1 MNLSQLLSMAGS
13 ILDYSPDVP
22 SYRAELRR
30 FINQA
35 YKELFSNDVWLF
47 AQREDHIDIY
57 PDVSVTNIQINAS
70 GDTVVLFD
78 PVNQPFAQWMTGAVV
93 EITASSAPFTD
104 LFTLPVE
111 LQVRAFVSTN
121 TLILETKD
129 GQDIKPAAGGS
140 TGVTATIKQRF
151 IDMPLDCVDVL
162 SVTLRY
168 PSQERQPFYNLTR
181 WEDESWMLNMDLVAR
196 PTNFVLAE
204 DAMVPAPVIQPTLN
218 NLGAV
223 LSTVPGAGDWDV
235 VYVHQVGTRLSAPS
249 PNSTVVTFAAT
260 DGMSV
265 SGMQNNGTDNS
276 SALRKK
282 VYVRSP
288 DSDAFYE
295 ALSNPVLES
304 VTTAGAPTGLLI
316 SPAYQLPKYRMP
328 EHDGIYKRI
337 RMYPRQDEELTITVR
352 YLARPRR
359 LLDDG
364 DVPSFPPEYHQL
376 LVFRCCEQLFIKH
389 GNGPLAEL
397 YRERA
402 EAVLARMQKRYKTT
416 RSQMLVKGNF
426 MQSTTMAR
434 PWRTLRHLT

>member
-1 MNLSQLLSMAGS
+1 MLSMAGS

-47 AQREDHIDIY
+47 AQREDHLTIY
-57 PDVSVTNIQINAS
+57 PDLSIEGLSIVIGADGNAQLQDPLSRALFRPRMAGYIIEFTAS
-70 GDTVVLFD
+70 GG
-78 PVNQPFAQWMTGAVV
+78 PVA
-93 EITASSAPFTD
+93 APF
-104 LFTLPVE
+104 E
-111 LQVRAFVSTN
+111 LQVRIVMDGNNLVLEDKNGRDVS
-121 TLILETKD
+121 
-129 GQDIKPAAGGS
+129 GASYAG
-140 TGVTATIKQRF
+140 TGMNVTIKQRY

-181 WEDESWMLNMDLVAR
+181 WEDEAWMLNMDLIAR

-204 DAMVPAPVIQPTLN
+204 DVIVPAPVITPVLN

-223 LSTVPGAGDWDV
+223 ANTVPVAGDWDV
-235 VYVHQVGTRLSAPS
+235 VYVHSLGERLSAPS
-249 PNSTVVTFAAT
+249 PNSTVVTFTAT

-265 SGMQNNGTDNS
+265 SGMQNNGSDDSTG
-276 SALRKK
+276 LQKK

-295 ALSNPVLES
+295 VQTPQVKES
-304 VTTAGAPTGLLI
+304 VTTTGSPNGLAI
-316 SPAYQLPKYRMP
+316 STSYQLSQYRMP
-328 EHDGIYKRI
+328 EHEGIYKRI

-352 YLARPRR
+352 YLARPFR

-364 DVPSFPPEYHQL
+364 DIPMFPPEYHQL

-416 RSQMLVKGNF
+416 RSQMMVKGNF
-426 MQSTTMAR
+426 TQSTTMAR

>member
-1 MNLSQLLSMAGS
+1 MLSMAGS

-47 AQREDHIDIY
+47 AQREDHLTIY
-57 PDVSVTNIQINAS
+57 PDLSIEGLSIVIGADGNAQLQDPLSRALFRPRMAGYIIEFTAS
-70 GDTVVLFD
+70 GG
-78 PVNQPFAQWMTGAVV
+78 PVA
-93 EITASSAPFTD
+93 APF
-104 LFTLPVE
+104 E
-111 LQVRAFVSTN
+111 LQVRIVMDGNNLVLEDKNGRDVS
-121 TLILETKD
+121 
-129 GQDIKPAAGGS
+129 GASYAG
-140 TGVTATIKQRF
+140 TGMNVTIKQRY

-181 WEDESWMLNMDLVAR
+181 WEDEAWMLNMDLVAR
-196 PTNFVLAE
+196 PTNFILAE
-204 DAMVPAPVIQPTLN
+204 DVVVPAPVITPTLN
-218 NLGAV
+218 NLGVVANAV
-223 LSTVPGAGDWDV
+223 PVAGDWDV
-235 VYVHQVGTRLSAPS
+235 VYVHSLGQRLSAPS
-249 PNSTVVTFAAT
+249 PNSTVVTFTAT

-265 SGMQNNGTDNS
+265 SGMQDNGSDDSTG
-276 SALRKK
+276 LQKK

-295 ALSNPVLES
+295 VLTPQVKES
-304 VTTAGAPTGLLI
+304 VTTTGSPNGLAI
-316 SPAYQLPKYRMP
+316 STSYQLSQYRMP
-328 EHDGIYKRI
+328 EHEGIYKRI

-352 YLARPRR
+352 YLGRPFR

-364 DVPSFPPEYHQL
+364 DIPMFPPEYHQL

>member
-1 MNLSQLLSMAGS
+1 MNLSQMLSMAGS

-47 AQREDHIDIY
+47 AQREDHLTIY
-57 PDVSVTNIQINAS
+57 PDLSIEGLSIVIGADGNAQLQDPLSRALFRPRMAGYIIEFTAS
-70 GDTVVLFD
+70 GG
-78 PVNQPFAQWMTGAVV
+78 PVA
-93 EITASSAPFTD
+93 APF
-104 LFTLPVE
+104 E
-111 LQVRAFVSTN
+111 LQVRIVMDGNNLVLEDKNGRDVS
-121 TLILETKD
+121 
-129 GQDIKPAAGGS
+129 GASYAG
-140 TGVTATIKQRF
+140 TGMNVTIKQRY

-181 WEDESWMLNMDLVAR
+181 WEDEAWMLNMDLIAR

-204 DAMVPAPVIQPTLN
+204 DVIVPAPVITPVLN

-223 LSTVPGAGDWDV
+223 ANTVPVAGDWDV
-235 VYVHQVGTRLSAPS
+235 VYVHSLGERLSAPS
-249 PNSTVVTFAAT
+249 PNSTVVSFTAV

-265 SGMQNNGTDNS
+265 SGMQNNGSDDSTG
-276 SALRKK
+276 LQKK

-295 ALSNPVLES
+295 VQTPQVKES
-304 VTTAGAPTGLLI
+304 VTTTGSPNGLAI
-316 SPAYQLPKYRMP
+316 STSYQLSQYRMP
-328 EHDGIYKRI
+328 EHEGIYKRI

-352 YLARPRR
+352 YLARPFR

-364 DVPSFPPEYHQL
+364 DIPMFPPEYHQL

-416 RSQMLVKGNF
+416 RSQMMVKGNF
-426 MQSTTMAR
+426 TQSTTMAR

>member
-1 MNLSQLLSMAGS
+1 MNLSQMLSMAGS

-47 AQREDHIDIY
+47 AQREDHLTIY
-57 PDVSVTNIQINAS
+57 PDLSIEGLSIVIGADGNAQLQDPLSRALFRPRMAGYIIEFTAS
-70 GDTVVLFD
+70 GG
-78 PVNQPFAQWMTGAVV
+78 PVA
-93 EITASSAPFTD
+93 APF
-104 LFTLPVE
+104 E
-111 LQVRAFVSTN
+111 LQVRIVMDGNNLVLEDKNGRDVS
-121 TLILETKD
+121 
-129 GQDIKPAAGGS
+129 GASYAG
-140 TGVTATIKQRF
+140 TGMNVTIKQRY

-181 WEDESWMLNMDLVAR
+181 WEDEAWMLNMDLVAR
-196 PTNFVLAE
+196 PTNFILAE
-204 DAMVPAPVIQPTLN
+204 DVVVPAPVITPTLN
-218 NLGAV
+218 NLGVVANAV
-223 LSTVPGAGDWDV
+223 PVAGDWDV
-235 VYVHQVGTRLSAPS
+235 VYVHSLGQRLSAPS
-249 PNSTVVTFAAT
+249 PNSTVVTFTAT

-265 SGMQNNGTDNS
+265 SGMQDNGSDDSTG
-276 SALRKK
+276 LQKK

-295 ALSNPVLES
+295 VLTPQVKES
-304 VTTAGAPTGLLI
+304 VTTTGSPNGLAI
-316 SPAYQLPKYRMP
+316 STSYQLSQYRMP
-328 EHDGIYKRI
+328 EHEGIYKRI

-352 YLARPRR
+352 YLARPFR

-364 DVPSFPPEYHQL
+364 DIPMFPPEYHQL

>member
-1 MNLSQLLSMAGS
+1 VNLSQMLSMAGS

-47 AQREDHIDIY
+47 AQREDHLTIY
-57 PDVSVTNIQINAS
+57 PDLSIEGLSIVIGADGNAQLQDPLGRSLFLPRMAGYTIEFTAS
-70 GDTVVLFD
+70 GG
-78 PVNQPFAQWMTGAVV
+78 PVA
-93 EITASSAPFTD
+93 APF
-104 LFTLPVE
+104 E
-111 LQVRAFVSTN
+111 LQVRIVMDGNNLVLEDKNGLNVS
-121 TLILETKD
+121 
-129 GQDIKPAAGGS
+129 GASYAG
-140 TGVTATIKQRF
+140 TGMNVTIKQRYV
-151 IDMPLDCVDVL
+151 DMPLDCVDVL

-181 WEDESWMLNMDLVAR
+181 WEDEAWMLNMDLIAR
-196 PTNFVLAE
+196 PTNFILAE
-204 DAMVPAPVIQPTLN
+204 DVVVPAPVITPTLN
-218 NLGAV
+218 NLGVVANAV
-223 LSTVPGAGDWDV
+223 PVAGDWDV
-235 VYVHQVGTRLSAPS
+235 VYVHSLGQRLSAPS
-249 PNSTVVTFAAT
+249 PNSTVVTFTAT

-265 SGMQNNGTDNS
+265 SGMQNNGSDDSTG
-276 SALRKK
+276 LQKR

-295 ALSNPVLES
+295 VLTPQVKES
-304 VTTAGAPTGLLI
+304 VTTTGSPNGLAIGA
-316 SPAYQLPKYRMP
+316 SYQLSQYRMP

-352 YLARPRR
+352 YLGRPRR

>member
-1 MNLSQLLSMAGS
+1 VNLSQMLSMAGS

-47 AQREDHIDIY
+47 AQREDHLTIY
-57 PDVSVTNIQINAS
+57 PDLSIEGLSIVIGADGNAQLQDPLSRALFRPRMAGYIIEFTAS
-70 GDTVVLFD
+70 GG
-78 PVNQPFAQWMTGAVV
+78 PVA
-93 EITASSAPFTD
+93 APF
-104 LFTLPVE
+104 E
-111 LQVRAFVSTN
+111 LQVRIVMDGNNLVLEDKNGRDVS
-121 TLILETKD
+121 
-129 GQDIKPAAGGS
+129 GASYAG
-140 TGVTATIKQRF
+140 TGMNVTIKQRY

-181 WEDESWMLNMDLVAR
+181 WEDEAWMLNMDLVAR
-196 PTNFVLAE
+196 PTNFILAE
-204 DAMVPAPVIQPTLN
+204 DVVVPAPVITPTLN
-218 NLGAV
+218 NLGVVANAV
-223 LSTVPGAGDWDV
+223 PVAGDWDV
-235 VYVHQVGTRLSAPS
+235 VYVHSLGQRLSAPS
-249 PNSTVVTFAAT
+249 PNSTVVTFTAT

-265 SGMQNNGTDNS
+265 SGMQDNGSDDSTG
-276 SALRKK
+276 LQKK

-295 ALSNPVLES
+295 VLTPQVKES
-304 VTTAGAPTGLLI
+304 VTTTGSPNGLAI
-316 SPAYQLPKYRMP
+316 STSYQLSQYRMP
-328 EHDGIYKRI
+328 EHEGIYKRI

-352 YLARPRR
+352 YLARPFR

-364 DVPSFPPEYHQL
+364 DIPMFPPEYHQL

-416 RSQMLVKGNF
+416 RSQMMVKGNF
-426 MQSTTMAR
+426 TQSTTMAR

>member
-1 MNLSQLLSMAGS
+1 VNLSQMLSMAGS

-47 AQREDHIDIY
+47 AQREDHLTIY
-57 PDVSVTNIQINAS
+57 PDLSIEGLSIVIGADGNAQLQDPLSRALFRPRMAGYIIEFTAS
-70 GDTVVLFD
+70 GG
-78 PVNQPFAQWMTGAVV
+78 PVA
-93 EITASSAPFTD
+93 APF
-104 LFTLPVE
+104 E
-111 LQVRAFVSTN
+111 LQVRIVMDGNNLVLEDKNGRDVS
-121 TLILETKD
+121 
-129 GQDIKPAAGGS
+129 GASYAG
-140 TGVTATIKQRF
+140 TGMNVTIKQRY

-181 WEDESWMLNMDLVAR
+181 WEDEAWMLNMDLVAR
-196 PTNFVLAE
+196 PTNFILAE
-204 DAMVPAPVIQPTLN
+204 DVVVPAPVITPTLN
-218 NLGAV
+218 NLGVVANAV
-223 LSTVPGAGDWDV
+223 PVAGDWDV
-235 VYVHQVGTRLSAPS
+235 VYVHSLGQRLSAPS
-249 PNSTVVTFAAT
+249 PNSTVVTFTAT

-265 SGMQNNGTDNS
+265 SGMQDNGSDDSTG
-276 SALRKK
+276 LQKK

-295 ALSNPVLES
+295 VLTPQVKES
-304 VTTAGAPTGLLI
+304 VTTTGSPNGLAI
-316 SPAYQLPKYRMP
+316 STSYQLSQYRMP
-328 EHDGIYKRI
+328 EHEGIYKRI

-352 YLARPRR
+352 YLGRPFR

-364 DVPSFPPEYHQL
+364 DIPMFPPEYHQL

>member
-1 MNLSQLLSMAGS
+1 MNLSQMLSMAGS

-47 AQREDHIDIY
+47 AQREDHLTIY
-57 PDVSVTNIQINAS
+57 PDLSIEGLSIVIGADGNAQLQDPLSRALFRPRMAGYIIEFTAS
-70 GDTVVLFD
+70 GG
-78 PVNQPFAQWMTGAVV
+78 PVA
-93 EITASSAPFTD
+93 APF
-104 LFTLPVE
+104 E
-111 LQVRAFVSTN
+111 LQVRIVMDGNNLVLEDKNGRDVS
-121 TLILETKD
+121 
-129 GQDIKPAAGGS
+129 GASYAG
-140 TGVTATIKQRF
+140 TGMNVTIKQRY

-181 WEDESWMLNMDLVAR
+181 WEDEAWMLNMDLVAR
-196 PTNFVLAE
+196 PTNFILAE
-204 DAMVPAPVIQPTLN
+204 DVVVPAPVITPTLN
-218 NLGAV
+218 NLGVVANAV
-223 LSTVPGAGDWDV
+223 PVAGDWDV
-235 VYVHQVGTRLSAPS
+235 VYVHSLGQRLSAPS
-249 PNSTVVTFAAT
+249 PNSTVVTFTAT

-265 SGMQNNGTDNS
+265 SGMQDNGSDDSTG
-276 SALRKK
+276 LQKK

-295 ALSNPVLES
+295 VLTPQVKES
-304 VTTAGAPTGLLI
+304 VTTTGSPNGLAI
-316 SPAYQLPKYRMP
+316 STSYQLSQYRMP
-328 EHDGIYKRI
+328 EHEGIYKRI

-352 YLARPRR
+352 YLGRPFR

-364 DVPSFPPEYHQL
+364 DIPMFPPEYHQL

-416 RSQMLVKGNF
+416 RSQMMVKGNF
-426 MQSTTMAR
+426 TQSTTMAR

>member
-1 MNLSQLLSMAGS
+1 MNLSQMLSMAGS

-47 AQREDHIDIY
+47 AQREDHLTIY
-57 PDVSVTNIQINAS
+57 PDLSIEGLSIVLGADGNAQLQDPLGRALFRTRMAGYIIEFTAS
-70 GDTVVLFD
+70 GG
-78 PVNQPFAQWMTGAVV
+78 PVA
-93 EITASSAPFTD
+93 APF
-104 LFTLPVE
+104 E
-111 LQVRAFVSTN
+111 LQVRIVMDGN
-121 TLILETKD
+121 NLVLEDKNGRSLT
-129 GQDIKPAAGGS
+129 GALYAG
-140 TGVTATIKQRF
+140 TGMNVTIKQRY

-181 WEDESWMLNMDLVAR
+181 WEDEAWMLNMDLVAR

-204 DAMVPAPVIQPTLN
+204 DVIVPAPVITPELN

-223 LSTVPGAGDWDV
+223 ANAVPVAGDWDV
-235 VYVHQVGTRLSAPS
+235 VYVHSLGERLSAPS

-265 SGMQNNGTDNS
+265 SGMQNNGSDDSTG
-276 SALRKK
+276 LQKK

-288 DSDAFYE
+288 DSDAFYK
-295 ALSNPVLES
+295 VLTPQVKES
-304 VTTAGAPTGLLI
+304 VTTTGSPNGLAI
-316 SPAYQLPKYRMP
+316 SASYQLSQYRMP
-328 EHDGIYKRI
+328 EHEGIYKRI
-337 RMYPRQDEELTITVR
+337 RMYPRQDEEMTITVR
-352 YLARPRR
+352 YLARPFR

-364 DVPSFPPEYHQL
+364 DIPMFPPEYHQL

-389 GNGPLAEL
+389 GNAPLAEL

-416 RSQMLVKGNF
+416 RSQMLVKGDF
-426 MQSTTMAR
+426 QQSTTMAR

>member
-1 MNLSQLLSMAGS
+1 VNLSQMLSMAGS

-47 AQREDHIDIY
+47 AQREDHLTIY
-57 PDVSVTNIQINAS
+57 PDLSIEGLSIVIGADGNAQLQDPLSRALFRPRMAGYIIEFTAS
-70 GDTVVLFD
+70 GG
-78 PVNQPFAQWMTGAVV
+78 PVA
-93 EITASSAPFTD
+93 APF
-104 LFTLPVE
+104 E
-111 LQVRAFVSTN
+111 LQVRIVMDGNNLVLEDKNGRDVS
-121 TLILETKD
+121 
-129 GQDIKPAAGGS
+129 GASYAG
-140 TGVTATIKQRF
+140 TGMNVTIKQRY

-181 WEDESWMLNMDLVAR
+181 WEDEAWMLNMDLIAR

-204 DAMVPAPVIQPTLN
+204 DVIVPAPVITPVLN

-223 LSTVPGAGDWDV
+223 ANTVPVAGDWDV
-235 VYVHQVGTRLSAPS
+235 VYVHSLGERLSAPS
-249 PNSTVVTFAAT
+249 PNSTVVTFTAT

-265 SGMQNNGTDNS
+265 SGMQNNGSDDSTG
-276 SALRKK
+276 LQKK

-295 ALSNPVLES
+295 VQTPQVKES
-304 VTTAGAPTGLLI
+304 VTTTGSPNGLAI
-316 SPAYQLPKYRMP
+316 STSYQLSQYRMP
-328 EHDGIYKRI
+328 EHEGIYKRI

-352 YLARPRR
+352 YLARPFR

-364 DVPSFPPEYHQL
+364 DIPMFPPEYHQL

-416 RSQMLVKGNF
+416 RSQMMVKGNF
-426 MQSTTMAR
+426 TQSTTMAR

>member
-1 MNLSQLLSMAGS
+1 MLSMAGS

-47 AQREDHIDIY
+47 AQREDHLTIY
-57 PDVSVTNIQINAS
+57 PDLSIEGLSIVIGADGNAQLQDPLSRALFRPRMAGYIIEFTAS
-70 GDTVVLFD
+70 GG
-78 PVNQPFAQWMTGAVV
+78 PVA
-93 EITASSAPFTD
+93 APF
-104 LFTLPVE
+104 E
-111 LQVRAFVSTN
+111 LQVRIVMDGNNLVLEDKNGRDVS
-121 TLILETKD
+121 
-129 GQDIKPAAGGS
+129 GASYAG
-140 TGVTATIKQRF
+140 TGMNVTIKQRY

-181 WEDESWMLNMDLVAR
+181 WEDEAWMLNMDLVAR
-196 PTNFVLAE
+196 PTNFILAE
-204 DAMVPAPVIQPTLN
+204 DVVVPAPVITPTLN
-218 NLGAV
+218 NLGVVANAV
-223 LSTVPGAGDWDV
+223 PVAGDWDV
-235 VYVHQVGTRLSAPS
+235 VYVHSLGQRLSAPS
-249 PNSTVVTFAAT
+249 PNSTVVTFTAT

-265 SGMQNNGTDNS
+265 SGMQDNGSDDSTG
-276 SALRKK
+276 LQKK

-295 ALSNPVLES
+295 VLTPQVKES
-304 VTTAGAPTGLLI
+304 VTTTGSPNGLAI
-316 SPAYQLPKYRMP
+316 STSYQLSQYRMP
-328 EHDGIYKRI
+328 EHEGIYKRI

-352 YLARPRR
+352 YLARPFR

-364 DVPSFPPEYHQL
+364 DIPMFPPEYHQL

-416 RSQMLVKGNF
+416 RSQMMVKGNF
-426 MQSTTMAR
+426 TQSTTMAR

>member
-1 MNLSQLLSMAGS
+1 MLSMAGS

-47 AQREDHIDIY
+47 AQREDHLTIY
-57 PDVSVTNIQINAS
+57 PDLSIEGLSIVIGADGNAQLQDPLSRALFRPRMAGYIIEFTAS
-70 GDTVVLFD
+70 GG
-78 PVNQPFAQWMTGAVV
+78 PVA
-93 EITASSAPFTD
+93 APF
-104 LFTLPVE
+104 E
-111 LQVRAFVSTN
+111 LQVRIVMDGNNLVLEDKNGRDVS
-121 TLILETKD
+121 
-129 GQDIKPAAGGS
+129 GASYAG
-140 TGVTATIKQRF
+140 TGMNVTIKQRY

-181 WEDESWMLNMDLVAR
+181 WEDEAWMLNMDLVAR
-196 PTNFVLAE
+196 PTNFILAE
-204 DAMVPAPVIQPTLN
+204 DVVVPAPVITPTLN
-218 NLGAV
+218 NLGVVANAV
-223 LSTVPGAGDWDV
+223 PVAGDWDV
-235 VYVHQVGTRLSAPS
+235 VYVHSLGERLSAPS
-249 PNSTVVTFAAT
+249 PNSTVVTFTAT

-265 SGMQNNGTDNS
+265 SGMQDNGSDDSTG
-276 SALRKK
+276 LQKK

-295 ALSNPVLES
+295 VLTPQVKES
-304 VTTAGAPTGLLI
+304 VTTTGSPNGLAI
-316 SPAYQLPKYRMP
+316 STSYQLSQYRMP
-328 EHDGIYKRI
+328 EHEGIYKRI

-352 YLARPRR
+352 YLGRPFR

-364 DVPSFPPEYHQL
+364 DIPMFPPEYHQL

>member
-1 MNLSQLLSMAGS
+1 MNLSQMLSMAGS

-47 AQREDHIDIY
+47 AQREDHLTIY
-57 PDVSVTNIQINAS
+57 PDLSAEGLSIVIGADGNAQLQDPLSRALFRPRMAGYIIEFTAS
-70 GDTVVLFD
+70 GG
-78 PVNQPFAQWMTGAVV
+78 PVA
-93 EITASSAPFTD
+93 APF
-104 LFTLPVE
+104 E
-111 LQVRAFVSTN
+111 LQVRIVIDGNNLVLEDKNGRDVS
-121 TLILETKD
+121 
-129 GQDIKPAAGGS
+129 GASYAG
-140 TGVTATIKQRF
+140 TGMNVTIKQRY

-181 WEDESWMLNMDLVAR
+181 WEDEAWMLNMDLIAR

-204 DAMVPAPVIQPTLN
+204 DVIVPAPVITPVLN

-223 LSTVPGAGDWDV
+223 ANAVPVAGDWDV
-235 VYVHQVGTRLSAPS
+235 VYVHSLGERLSAPS
-249 PNSTVVTFAAT
+249 PNSTMVSFSAT

-265 SGMQNNGTDNS
+265 SGMQNNGSDDSTG
-276 SALRKK
+276 LQKK

-295 ALSNPVLES
+295 VQTPQVKES
-304 VTTAGAPTGLLI
+304 VTTTGSPNGLAI
-316 SPAYQLPKYRMP
+316 STSYQLSQYRMP
-328 EHDGIYKRI
+328 EHEGIYKRI

-352 YLARPRR
+352 YLARPFR

-364 DVPSFPPEYHQL
+364 DIPMFPPEYHQL

-416 RSQMLVKGNF
+416 RSQMMVKGNF
-426 MQSTTMAR
+426 TQSTTMAR